1 MEASHSRTSPKLW
14 IDLMADVSSLVLPAV
29 IALAAVLVVVVI
41 QREWRVRRLRMGN
54 LELLQELGESQRR
67 VKDSSRELREL
78 FEHSAVA
85 VMLLDRYDHSVSYAN
100 DLALEMFGVDSIPA
114 LTADIM
120 QQPDVWPAPP
130 YSLVDFESWL
140 AKASRLG
147 MQRFEW
153 KLVNRTGY
161 PVWLDATL
169 ASIPY
174 EGRQI
179 LMFTGVNISARKIA
193 ESTDWLRNRAMLAM
207 NGDRPL
213 SAALDLIVAMFQFTS
228 PYARCAIMTLDEQT
242 QTLQW
247 GSRPGFG
254 DAFLEAMDNLPVQYG
269 AATCG
274 TAASIQG
281 RVVTADIDKDN
292 RWDRYRQAAH
302 QSGVAACWSEPVLS
316 SDGHVLGTF
325 AVYHDKPWEPA
336 EQDIESLTGPLY
348 LASLA
353 IERYQARDRLQRM
366 VAAEKT
372 IRDISVQLQILDAQ
386 STDHGVRKVLK
397 FLCEYLNVD
406 RCLIL
411 QRCQDGSLFEATLS
425 WPVLETDDDE
435 EGLALTREELA
446 SPLSAIHAKGFGVLT
461 YQQSD
466 EDDEVLELL
475 MQGDEPGSCLMV
487 PIVQSDSLSGLLAFC
502 SRDDKHRWQEFDVNT
517 VTPVA
522 ALLGSALGRKTL
534 LEELTFQ
541 ALHDRLTGLYNRGK
555 TEDRLSQEI
564 ARSARY
570 GNSFSLILFDVDYFK
585 QVNDRFG
592 HNAGDDVLVEVAA
605 QLRGNIR
612 SADFVGRWGGEE
624 FLVILPET
632 DLDAGGAVAEN
643 LRLHIAQQTFPIP
656 SGTITVSAGVS
667 AYLPGDSIQELVKRA
682 DAALYL
688 AKEEG
693 RNQVKVSA

>member
-1 MEASHSRTSPKLW
+1 MT
-14 IDLMADVSSLVLPAV
+14 DVSPLILPAV
-29 IALAAVLVVVVI
+29 IGLAVLLLILVI
-41 QREWRVRRLRMGN
+41 HREWRVRRLRMDN
-54 LELLQELGESQRR
+54 LVLLQELGESQRR
-67 VKDSSRELREL
+67 VKESSRELREL
-78 FEHSAVA
+78 FDHSAIS
-85 VMLLDRYDHSVSYAN
+85 VMLLDRYDHSVRYAN
-100 DLALEMFGVDSIPA
+100 DLALEMFGVDSINA
-114 LTADIM
+114 LTVEIM
-120 QQPDVWPAPP
+120 QQPDAWPVSP

-140 AKASRLG
+140 GKAGRLG

-153 KLVNRTGY
+153 KLVNRSGY

-228 PYARCAIMTLDEQT
+228 PYARCAIMTLDEHT

-254 DAFLEAMDNLPVQYG
+254 ESFLKAMDNLPVRYG

-274 TAASIQG
+274 SAASIQG
-281 RVVTADIDKDN
+281 RVVTADIDKDD
-292 RWDRYRQAAH
+292 RWDRYRKAAEQA
-302 QSGVAACWSEPVLS
+302 GVASCWSEPVLA

-325 AVYHDKPWEPA
+325 AVYHDRPWEPA

-372 IRDISVQLQILDAQ
+372 IREISVQLQTMDAS
-386 STDHGVRKVLK
+386 STDSGVSSVLN
-397 FLCEYLNVD
+397 FLCEYLQVD
-406 RCLIL
+406 RSLVL
-411 QRCQDGSLFEATLS
+411 QGSQDGTLFEAVYS
-425 WPVLETDDDE
+425 WPSLEPDE
-435 EGLALTREELA
+435 DGEGLALTREELD
-446 SPLSAIHAKGFGVLT
+446 SPLSAIRAKGFCVIHF
-461 YQQSD
+461 QQSD
-466 EDDEVLELL
+466 ADDEVLELL
-475 MQGDEPGSCLMV
+475 MPEDDTGSCLMV
-487 PIVQSDSLSGLLAFC
+487 PIVQGDRISGLLAFC
-502 SRDDKHRWQEFDVNT
+502 TGDDKHRWQEFDINT

-522 ALLGSALGRKTL
+522 ALLGSALNRKNL
-534 LEELTFQ
+534 MDELTFQ

-555 TEDRLSQEI
+555 TEDRLRQEI
-564 ARSARY
+564 ARSSRY
-570 GNSFSLILFDVDYFK
+570 GNTFSLILFDVDHFK
-585 QVNDRFG
+585 LVNDRFG

-605 QLRGNIR
+605 QLSNNIR
-612 SADFVGRWGGEE
+612 VADFIGRWGGEE

-632 DLDAGGAVAEN
+632 SLESGGEVAEN
-643 LRLHIAQQTFPIP
+643 LRMHVAQQTFPIP
-656 SGTITVSAGVS
+656 DGGVTVSAGVS
-667 AYLPGDSIQELVKRA
+667 AYLPGDSIQDLVKRA

-688 AKEEG
+688 AKEDG

>member
-1 MEASHSRTSPKLW
+1 MT
-14 IDLMADVSSLVLPAV
+14 DVSSLILPAV
-29 IALAAVLVVVVI
+29 IGLAVLLLILVI
-41 QREWRVRRLRMGN
+41 HREWRVRRLRMDN
-54 LELLQELGESQRR
+54 LVLLQELGESQRR
-67 VKDSSRELREL
+67 VKESSRELREL
-78 FEHSAVA
+78 FDHSAIS
-85 VMLLDRYDHSVSYAN
+85 VMLLDRYDHSVRYAN
-100 DLALEMFGVDSIPA
+100 DLALEMFGVDSANA
-114 LTADIM
+114 LTVEVM
-120 QQPDVWPAPP
+120 QQPDAWPVSP

-140 AKASRLG
+140 GKAGRLG

-153 KLVNRTGY
+153 KLVNRSGY

-228 PYARCAIMTLDEQT
+228 PYARCAIMTLDEHT

-254 DAFLEAMDNLPVQYG
+254 ESFLKAMDNLPVRYG

-274 TAASIQG
+274 SAASIQG
-281 RVVTADIDKDN
+281 RVVTADIDKDD
-292 RWDRYRQAAH
+292 RWDRYRKAAEQA
-302 QSGVAACWSEPVLS
+302 GVASCWSEPVLA

-325 AVYHDKPWEPA
+325 AVYHDRPWEPA

-366 VAAEKT
+366 IAAEKT
-372 IRDISVQLQILDAQ
+372 IREISVQLQTMDAS
-386 STDHGVRKVLK
+386 STDSGVSSVLN
-397 FLCEYLNVD
+397 FLCEYLQVD
-406 RCLIL
+406 RSLVL
-411 QRCQDGSLFEATLS
+411 QGSQDGTLFEAVYS
-425 WPVLETDDDE
+425 WPLLEPDE
-435 EGLALTREELA
+435 DGEGLALTREELD
-446 SPLSAIHAKGFGVLT
+446 SPLSAIRAKGFCVIHF
-461 YQQSD
+461 QQSD
-466 EDDEVLELL
+466 ADDEVLELL
-475 MQGDEPGSCLMV
+475 MPEHDTGSCLMV
-487 PIVQSDSLSGLLAFC
+487 PIVQGDRISGLLAFC
-502 SRDDKHRWQEFDVNT
+502 TGDDKHRWQEFDINT

-522 ALLGSALGRKTL
+522 ALLGSALSRKNL
-534 LEELTFQ
+534 MDELTFQ

-555 TEDRLSQEI
+555 TEDRLRQEI
-564 ARSARY
+564 ARSSRY
-570 GNSFSLILFDVDYFK
+570 GNTFSLILFDVDHFK
-585 QVNDRFG
+585 LVNDRFG

-605 QLRGNIR
+605 QLSNNIR
-612 SADFVGRWGGEE
+612 VADFIGRWGGEE

-632 DLDAGGAVAEN
+632 SLESGGEVAEN
-643 LRLHIAQQTFPIP
+643 LRMHVAQRTFPIP
-656 SGTITVSAGVS
+656 DGGVTVSAGVS
-667 AYLPGDSIQELVKRA
+667 AYLPGDSIQDLVKRA

-688 AKEEG
+688 AKEDG

>member
-1 MEASHSRTSPKLW
+1 MT
-14 IDLMADVSSLVLPAV
+14 DVSPLILPAV
-29 IALAAVLVVVVI
+29 IGLAVLLLILVI
-41 QREWRVRRLRMGN
+41 HREWRVRRLRMDN
-54 LELLQELGESQRR
+54 LVLLQELGESQRR
-67 VKDSSRELREL
+67 VKESSRELREL
-78 FEHSAVA
+78 FDHSAIS
-85 VMLLDRYDHSVSYAN
+85 VMLLDRYDHSVRYAN
-100 DLALEMFGVDSIPA
+100 DLALEMFGVDSINA
-114 LTADIM
+114 LTVEIM
-120 QQPDVWPAPP
+120 QQPDAWPVSP

-140 AKASRLG
+140 GKAGRLG

-153 KLVNRTGY
+153 KLVNRSGY

-228 PYARCAIMTLDEQT
+228 PYARCAIMTLDEHT

-254 DAFLEAMDNLPVQYG
+254 ESFLKAMDNLPVRYG

-274 TAASIQG
+274 SAASIQG
-281 RVVTADIDKDN
+281 RVVTADIDKDD
-292 RWDRYRQAAH
+292 RWDRYRKAAEQA
-302 QSGVAACWSEPVLS
+302 GVASCWSEPVLA

-325 AVYHDKPWEPA
+325 AVYHDRPWEPA

-372 IRDISVQLQILDAQ
+372 IREISVQLQTMDAS
-386 STDHGVRKVLK
+386 STDSGVSSVLN
-397 FLCEYLNVD
+397 FLCEYLQVD
-406 RCLIL
+406 RSLVL
-411 QRCQDGSLFEATLS
+411 QGSQDGTLFEAVYS
-425 WPVLETDDDE
+425 WPSLEPDE
-435 EGLALTREELA
+435 DGEGLALTREELD
-446 SPLSAIHAKGFGVLT
+446 SPLSAIRAKGFCVIHF
-461 YQQSD
+461 QQSD
-466 EDDEVLELL
+466 ADDEVLELL
-475 MQGDEPGSCLMV
+475 MPEDDTGSCLMV
-487 PIVQSDSLSGLLAFC
+487 PIVQGDRISGLLAFC
-502 SRDDKHRWQEFDVNT
+502 TGDDKHRWQEFDINT

-522 ALLGSALGRKTL
+522 ALLGSALNRKNL
-534 LEELTFQ
+534 MDELTFQ

-555 TEDRLSQEI
+555 TEDRLRQEI
-564 ARSARY
+564 ARSSRY
-570 GNSFSLILFDVDYFK
+570 GNTFSLILFDVDHFK
-585 QVNDRFG
+585 LVNDRFG
-592 HNAGDDVLVEVAA
+592 HNAGDDVLVEVAT
-605 QLRGNIR
+605 QLSNNIR
-612 SADFVGRWGGEE
+612 VADFIGRWGGEE

-632 DLDAGGAVAEN
+632 SLESGGEVAEN
-643 LRLHIAQQTFPIP
+643 LRMHVAQQTFPIP
-656 SGTITVSAGVS
+656 DGGVTVSAGVS
-667 AYLPGDSIQELVKRA
+667 AYLPGDSIQDLVKRA

-688 AKEEG
+688 AKEDG

>member
-1 MEASHSRTSPKLW
+1 MT
-14 IDLMADVSSLVLPAV
+14 DVSPLILPAV
-29 IALAAVLVVVVI
+29 IGLVVLLLILVVH
-41 QREWRVRRLRMGN
+41 REWRVRRLRMAN
-54 LELLQELGESQRR
+54 LVLLQELGESQRR
-67 VKDSSRELREL
+67 VKESSRELREL
-78 FEHSAVA
+78 FDHSAIS
-85 VMLLDRYDHSVSYAN
+85 VMLLDRYDHSVRYAN
-100 DLALEMFGVDSIPA
+100 DLALEMFGVDSMNE
-114 LTADIM
+114 LTRDVM
-120 QQPDVWPAPP
+120 QRPDVWPASP

-140 AKASRLG
+140 GKAGRLG

-153 KLVNRTGY
+153 KLINRTGY

-169 ASIPY
+169 SSIPY

-228 PYARCAIMTLDEQT
+228 PHARCAIMTLDDHT

-254 DAFLEAMDNLPVQYG
+254 DDFLKAMDNLPVRYG

-281 RVVTADIDKDN
+281 RVVTADIDKDD
-292 RWDRYRQAAH
+292 RWDRYRKAA
-302 QSGVAACWSEPVLS
+302 QQTGVASCWSEPVLG

-325 AVYHDKPWEPA
+325 AVYHDRPWEPR

-372 IRDISVQLQILDAQ
+372 IREISVQLQTLDAS
-386 STDHGVRKVLK
+386 STDGGVRSVLK
-397 FLCEYLNVD
+397 FLCDYLKVD
-406 RCLIL
+406 RSLVL
-411 QRCQDGSLFEATLS
+411 QVSQDGTLFEAVHS
-425 WPVLETDDDE
+425 WPVLEQDEDD
-435 EGLALTREELA
+435 EGLALTREELE
-446 SPLSAIHAKGFGVLT
+446 SPLSAIRAQGFGVLHF
-461 YQQSD
+461 QQSD
-466 EDDEVLELL
+466 ADDEVLELL
-475 MQGDEPGSCLMV
+475 MPEEESGSCLMV
-487 PIVQSDSLSGLLAFC
+487 PIVQSDRISGLLAFC
-502 SRDDKHRWQEFDVNT
+502 TRDEAHRWQEFDVNT

-522 ALLGSALGRKTL
+522 ALLGSALSRQHL
-534 LEELTFQ
+534 MEELTFQ

-555 TEDRLSQEI
+555 TEDRLRQEI
-564 ARSARY
+564 ARSSRY
-570 GNSFSLILFDVDYFK
+570 GNTFSLILFDVDHFK
-585 QVNDRFG
+585 LVNDRFG
-592 HNAGDDVLVEVAA
+592 HNAGDDVLVAVAT
-605 QLRGNIR
+605 QLSNNIR
-612 SADFVGRWGGEE
+612 VADFIGRWGGEE

-632 DLDAGGAVAEN
+632 SLESGGEVAEN
-643 LRLHIAQQTFPIP
+643 LRLHVAQQTFPIP
-656 SGTITVSAGVS
+656 SGAITVSAGVS
-667 AYLPGDSIQELVKRA
+667 AYLPGDSMQDLVKRA
-682 DAALYL
+682 DTALYL
-688 AKEEG
+688 AKEDG

>member
-1 MEASHSRTSPKLW
+1 MT
-14 IDLMADVSSLVLPAV
+14 DVSPLILPAV
-29 IALAAVLVVVVI
+29 IGLAVLLLILVI
-41 QREWRVRRLRMGN
+41 HREWRVRRLRMDN
-54 LELLQELGESQRR
+54 LVLLQELGESQRR
-67 VKDSSRELREL
+67 VKESSRELREL
-78 FEHSAVA
+78 FDHSAIS
-85 VMLLDRYDHSVSYAN
+85 VMLLDRYDHSVRYAN
-100 DLALEMFGVDSIPA
+100 DLALEMFGVDSANA
-114 LTADIM
+114 LTVEVM
-120 QQPDVWPAPP
+120 QQPDAWPVSP

-140 AKASRLG
+140 GKAGRLG

-153 KLVNRTGY
+153 KLVNRSGY

-228 PYARCAIMTLDEQT
+228 PYARCAIMTLDEHT

-254 DAFLEAMDNLPVQYG
+254 ESFLKAMDNLPVRYG

-274 TAASIQG
+274 SAASIQG
-281 RVVTADIDKDN
+281 RVVTADIDKDD
-292 RWDRYRQAAH
+292 RWDRYRKAAEQA
-302 QSGVAACWSEPVLS
+302 GVASCWSEPVLA

-325 AVYHDKPWEPA
+325 AVYHDRPWEPA

-366 VAAEKT
+366 IAAEKT
-372 IRDISVQLQILDAQ
+372 IREISVQLQTMDAS
-386 STDHGVRKVLK
+386 STDSGVSSVLN
-397 FLCEYLNVD
+397 FLCEYLQVD
-406 RCLIL
+406 RSLVL
-411 QRCQDGSLFEATLS
+411 QGSQDGTLFEAVYS
-425 WPVLETDDDE
+425 WPLLEPDE
-435 EGLALTREELA
+435 DGEGLALTREELD
-446 SPLSAIHAKGFGVLT
+446 SPLSAIRAKGFCVT
-461 YQQSD
+461 HFQQSD
-466 EDDEVLELL
+466 ADDEVLELL
-475 MQGDEPGSCLMV
+475 MPEHDTGSCLMV
-487 PIVQSDSLSGLLAFC
+487 PIVQGDRISGLLAFC
-502 SRDDKHRWQEFDVNT
+502 TGDDKHRWQEFDINT

-522 ALLGSALGRKTL
+522 ALLGSALSRKNL
-534 LEELTFQ
+534 MDELTFQ

-555 TEDRLSQEI
+555 TEDRLRQEI
-564 ARSARY
+564 ARSSRY
-570 GNSFSLILFDVDYFK
+570 GNTFSLILFDVDHFK
-585 QVNDRFG
+585 LVNDRFG

-605 QLRGNIR
+605 QLSNNIR
-612 SADFVGRWGGEE
+612 VADFIGRWGGEE

-632 DLDAGGAVAEN
+632 SLESGGEVAEN
-643 LRLHIAQQTFPIP
+643 LRMHVAQQTFPIP
-656 SGTITVSAGVS
+656 DGGVTVSAGVS
-667 AYLPGDSIQELVKRA
+667 AYLPGDSIQDLVKRA

-688 AKEEG
+688 AKEDG